1 MNKNTERNGKIF
13 EEQKTNRLRMV
24 LRMTNN
30 LNGDFVNVKI
40 DLKKKV
46 FSEENGKYLKNNE
59 QEIRFKTTN

>member
-46 FSEENGKYLKNNE
+46 FSEENGLL
-59 QEIRFKTTN
+59 